1 MTTIYLSADST
12 ELYPLTKSVNID
24 ADDYTDSTD
33 WMYQVGLYASSTIWF
48 NSDRYASTYNLALKA
63 DTFYGMLAQRFIPV
77 WEAGFSIGDETV
89 LLTAS
94 SLDGVTPILRA
105 ESFDLLTVNT
115 ITIAGASQLF
125 ASTVAALAIAS
136 VL

>member
-1 MTTIYLSADST
+1 
-12 ELYPLTKSVNID
+12 
-24 ADDYTDSTD
+24 
-33 WMYQVGLYASSTIWF
+33 
-48 NSDRYASTYNLALKA
+48 
-63 DTFYGMLAQRFIPV
+63 MLAQRFIPV

-94 SLDGVTPILRA
+94 SEDGVTALRA
-105 ESFDLLTVNT
+105 DSFSLLTENT

>member
-1 MTTIYLSADST
+1 
-12 ELYPLTKSVNID
+12 
-24 ADDYTDSTD
+24 
-33 WMYQVGLYASSTIWF
+33 
-48 NSDRYASTYNLALKA
+48 
-63 DTFYGMLAQRFIPV
+63 MLAQRFIPV